1 MSETRVNEPAGT
13 TDEPSTPLGDAHGE
27 VLDHEYD
34 GIREYDNPMPRWW
47 VNIFWATFVFSIGY
61 FIHYELAE
69 KGASVEVAYAEDLR
83 AAREVAAKQA
93 LGERVTEAGLAKLV
107 ANASLVEDAKVLFG
121 ERCAPCHAERGEGR
135 IGPNLTDNA
144 WLHGSGKLM
153 DIYAVVSDGVP
164 AKGMPAWNRQ
174 LTPIE
179 LTKVVAYVG
188 SLRGSNVP
196 GKAAEGTLAHV
207 Q

>member
-1 MSETRVNEPAGT
+1 MSDTHVNDPTAAPSK
-13 TDEPSTPLGDAHGE
+13 PSTPLGDGHGE

-34 GIREYDNPMPRWW
+34 GIQEYDNPMPRWW

-61 FIHYELAE
+61 FIHYELAG

-93 LGERVTEAGLAKLV
+93 LGEGVTEEGLAKLV
-107 ANASLVEDAKVLFG
+107 ANASIVADAKVLFA
-121 ERCAPCHAERGEGR
+121 ERCAACHAERGEGR
-135 IGPNLTDNA
+135 IGPNLTDSA

-153 DIYAVVSDGVP
+153 DIYAVVSEGVP

-179 LTKVVAYVG
+179 LSKVVAYVG

-196 GKAAEGTLAHV
+196 GKPAEGTLAHV
-207 Q
+207 R

>member
-1 MSETRVNEPAGT
+1 MSEPRNDRPGATPDPSAPHSDDEPA
-13 TDEPSTPLGDAHGE
+13 

-47 VNIFWATFVFSIGY
+47 VNVFWATFVFSIGY

-69 KGASVEVAYAEDLR
+69 KGPSVEVAYAEDMR

-93 LGERVTEAGLAKLV
+93 MGERVTEEGLAKLV
-107 ANASLVEDAKVLFG
+107 ANTSIVTDAKVLFA

-153 DIYAVVSDGVP
+153 DIYRVVSEGVP

>member
-1 MSETRVNEPAGT
+1 MSDPRKNDPTGAPR
-13 TDEPSTPLGDAHGE
+13 EPSTLDDAHGGE
-27 VLDHEYD
+27 VLGHEYD

-47 VNIFWATFVFSIGY
+47 VNVFWATFVFSIGY

-69 KGASVEVAYAEDLR
+69 KGASVEVAYAEDMR
-83 AAREVAAKQA
+83 AARELAAKQA
-93 LGERVTEAGLAKLV
+93 LGERVTEDGLAKLV
-107 ANASLVEDAKVLFG
+107 ANASIVSDAKVLFA

-135 IGPNLTDNA
+135 IGPNLTDHA

-153 DIYAVVSDGVP
+153 DIYGVVSEGVP